1 MVISAITN
9 VQFSITS
16 ISLII
21 LLSPQNRESLFMSF
35 LNNKVKAVLIA
46 STFVV
51 TGCAS
56 PAMDA
61 DNENAARNRGAVG
74 GALVGA
80 TLGAVTGD
88 ARLAVKGAAVG
99 GVTGG
104 VAGSMKDLEDSRNS
118 KDVQVLA
125 DGHSQ
130 DNRSDAEK
138 RLAELEAEIKIRELE
153 QQLADLEEQNKQDNE
168 QS

>member
-1 MVISAITN
+1 M
-9 VQFSITS
+9 F
-16 ISLII
+16 
-21 LLSPQNRESLFMSF
+21 F

-74 GALVGA
+74 A

-88 ARLAVKGAAVG
+88 ARLAVKGAAV
-99 GVTGG
+99 GG

-153 QQLADLEEQNKQDNE
+153 QQLADLEEQNNQDNE
-168 QS
+168 ES

>member
-1 MVISAITN
+1 M
-9 VQFSITS
+9 
-16 ISLII
+16 L
-21 LLSPQNRESLFMSF
+21 F

-80 TLGAVTGD
+80 TLGALTGD
-88 ARLAVKGAAVG
+88 ARLAAKGAAVG

-118 KDVQVLA
+118 KNTQVLA

-153 QQLADLEEQNKQDNE
+153 QQVADLEEQNTQDNE
-168 QS
+168 DS